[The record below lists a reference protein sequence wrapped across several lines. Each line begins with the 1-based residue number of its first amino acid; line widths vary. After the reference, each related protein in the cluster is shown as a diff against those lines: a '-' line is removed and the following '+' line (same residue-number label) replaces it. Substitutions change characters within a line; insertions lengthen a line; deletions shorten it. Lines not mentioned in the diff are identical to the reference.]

1 MRDRNWSVP
10 ALIFIYASVFGVLAL
25 VVGYGFT
32 KVTMASEEAAR
43 RSEQEKTLLNER
55 IESAREIK
63 RALARPVPP
72 PEPLP
77 PITAKLANPTKVAN
91 PEEPKIAASAKHS
104 KEKPHKLQIPAAAW
118 NAMAMGTGADAAPR
132 HVSPTVDRA
141 GLNGW

>member
-1 MRDRNWSVP
+1 MRDRDWGAS
-10 ALIFIYASVFGVLAL
+10 ALILIYASVFGVLAL
-25 VVGYGFT
+25 VAGYGFT

-77 PITAKLANPTKVAN
+77 PITAKLANHMKVAN
-91 PEEPKIAASAKHS
+91 PEEPKRPASGKHS
-104 KEKPHKLQIPAAAW
+104 KEKSHKLKIPASAW
-118 NAMAMGTGADAAPR
+118 NAM
-132 HVSPTVDRA
+132 
-141 GLNGW
+141 